1 MTDMFNTENYFE
13 KTRNIDWAS
22 MPEALSKGH
31 ALVTGAADNDWD
43 GYKNNDTVRR
53 VVEAY
58 FSKLKDY
65 LANNKSST
73 APTQAKA
80 LPAAVQQQAAKKAKA
95 APKAKPAAKPKTA
108 AKPKAAGKPKGK
120 PQPQYK
126 TTPVERIDSEV
137 GFIRRYAA
145 MNGKV
150 RTQAQVLTLLHGLQ
164 KAILERRITKD
175 SAYAKEIGLMQAQ
188 LIKLYEQ
195 MGDAVQVQIEPK
207 NLKRYQEIA
216 YSQSNMASVL
226 LLKAYISLNGKKQ
239 IKEKAERLIKRMR
252 KAVEAGKVSKEDK
265 YAEKL
270 NQAYVNLH
278 NYVTNNPPALTISKA
293 ELNGIKGLISGTYEK
308 KKPQRKKLTLIP
320 I

>member
-1 MTDMFNTENYFE
+1 MFNTENYFE

-31 ALVTGAADNDWD
+31 ALVTGAADNNWD
-43 GYKNNDTVRR
+43 GYKNNDTVKR

-58 FSKLKDY
+58 FSKLRDY
-65 LANNKSST
+65 LANQKP
-73 APTQAKA
+73 AAAATQTKA

-95 APKAKPAAKPKTA
+95 APKAKPAAKAKTVAKTKAA
-108 AKPKAAGKPKGK
+108 AKPKSK

-278 NYVTNNPPALTISKA
+278 NYITNNPPALTISKA
-293 ELNGIKGLISGTYEK
+293 ELNGIKGLISGNYEK
-308 KKPQRKKLTLIP
+308 KKPQRRKLTLIP

>member
-278 NYVTNNPPALTISKA
+278 NYITNNPPALTISKA
-293 ELNGIKGLISGTYEK
+293 EFNGIKGLISNNHEK
-308 KKPQRKKLTLIP
+308 KKQQRRRLTLIP

>member
-1 MTDMFNTENYFE
+1 
-13 KTRNIDWAS
+13 
-22 MPEALSKGH
+22 
-31 ALVTGAADNDWD
+31 
-43 GYKNNDTVRR
+43 
-53 VVEAY
+53 
-58 FSKLKDY
+58 
-65 LANNKSST
+65 
-73 APTQAKA
+73 
-80 LPAAVQQQAAKKAKA
+80 
-95 APKAKPAAKPKTA
+95 
-108 AKPKAAGKPKGK
+108 
-120 PQPQYK
+120 
-126 TTPVERIDSEV
+126 
-137 GFIRRYAA
+137 
-145 MNGKV
+145 
-150 RTQAQVLTLLHGLQ
+150 
-164 KAILERRITKD
+164 
-175 SAYAKEIGLMQAQ
+175 MQAQ

-278 NYVTNNPPALTISKA
+278 NYITNNPPGLTISKS

-308 KKPQRKKLTLIP
+308 KKPQRRKLTLIP

>member
-1 MTDMFNTENYFE
+1 MFNTENYFE

-31 ALVTGAADNDWD
+31 TLVTGAADNDWD
-43 GYKNNDTVRR
+43 GYKNNDTVKR

-58 FSKLKDY
+58 FTKLRDY
-65 LANNKSST
+65 LANQKP
-73 APTQAKA
+73 AAAATQTKA
-80 LPAAVQQQAAKKAKA
+80 LPAAVQQQAAKKANT
-95 APKAKPAAKPKTA
+95 APKAKPATKAKTT
-108 AKPKAAGKPKGK
+108 AKPKAK

-278 NYVTNNPPALTISKA
+278 NYITNNPPALTISKA
-293 ELNGIKGLISGTYEK
+293 EFNGIKGLISNNHEK
-308 KKPQRKKLTLIP
+308 KKQQRRRLTLIP

>member
-1 MTDMFNTENYFE
+1 MFNTENYFE

-43 GYKNNDTVRR
+43 GYKNNDTVKR

-58 FSKLKDY
+58 FAKLRDY
-65 LANNKSST
+65 LANQKP
-73 APTQAKA
+73 AAAATQTKA
-80 LPAAVQQQAAKKAKA
+80 LPAAVQQQVAKKAKA
-95 APKAKPAAKPKTA
+95 TPKAKPAAKAKTA
-108 AKPKAAGKPKGK
+108 AKPKAATKPKAK

-252 KAVEAGKVSKEDK
+252 KAVETGKVSKGDK

-278 NYVTNNPPALTISKA
+278 NYITNNPPALTISKA
-293 ELNGIKGLISGTYEK
+293 ELNGIKGLIGNNPEK
-308 KKPQRKKLTLIP
+308 KKPQRRKLGLLP